1 MGAAPSAGRGPRHV
15 RGQRPAAQRSAAMQR
30 RQFDEVWVPSEFNR
44 QTFVEAGVRA
54 SKVRVVPEAI
64 DLGAWDPSKVKPASA
79 GEGEEGGEVR
89 PYRFL
94 SVFKMEDR
102 KNWKMLVEAFMREF
116 DAAEP
121 VRLVIKT
128 RPCGWC
134 GYSHP
139 GQAVRRFAEEL
150 EGRREGAVEGAAA
163 RVGSQLLV
171 QEEEVNMEQLRSIY
185 AAADAFVLPS
195 HGEGWGL
202 TLMESMAMALPTVGT
217 GWSGNLAFMDEAH
230 SILLDVDRMEQGFEH
245 LDWAVPSIATLRG
258 AMRGLML
265 QPEAGRELGQ
275 RARAH
280 IAEHFGR
287 EPVSAIVKARLLDIA
302 HWQPS
307 AGATEEGEGET
318 ENLKPWAIADDF
330 A

>member
-1 MGAAPSAGRGPRHV
+1 
-15 RGQRPAAQRSAAMQR
+15 
-30 RQFDEVWVPSEFNR
+30 
-44 QTFVEAGVRA
+44 
-54 SKVRVVPEAI
+54 
-64 DLGAWDPSKVKPASA
+64 
-79 GEGEEGGEVR
+79 
-89 PYRFL
+89 
-94 SVFKMEDR
+94 VFKMEDR
-102 KNWKMLVEAFMREF
+102 KNWKMLVEAFLREF

-139 GQAVRRFAEEL
+139 TQAVRRFAEEL
-150 EGRREGAVEGAAA
+150 EGRSEGAVEGAAA

-171 QEEEVNMEQLRSIY
+171 QEQEVAMDQLRSIY
-185 AAADAFVLPS
+185 ADADAFVLPS

-202 TLMESMAMALPTVGT
+202 TLMEAMAMALPTIGT

-245 LDWAVPSIATLRG
+245 LDWAVPSMATLRG

-302 HWQPS
+302 HWQPP
-307 AGATEEGEGET
+307 AAAKEGEGESD
-318 ENLKPWAIADDF
+318 NLKPWAISDDF